1 MLYYFHMTSQQP
13 REFITYLG
21 YTISYLV
28 VAISFIIFSFSFTNI
43 LFPEIGGYSSL
54 GYQSVFGSLGVF
66 TTAVLVFLIMV
77 WVVLRLVQE
86 KKTHPESKPRLWI
99 LQLGM
104 FAGFV
109 VLAITLAVLIRYFF
123 SGEITARFLIKTIIV
138 LIVGIDAVLFFRHES
153 GKTVDTPKWIS
164 LGASIGAMIV
174 MIAGIIATFAYLGT
188 PNISRAIRNDQ
199 ARINDVQTLQST
211 ITNWY
216 QSHGELPT
224 DLATLKKQ
232 DYYQEPRDPEYL
244 KGKVYTYQVIDA
256 KKLQYQVCADFALA
270 SDNKFVIRKDRAEFA
285 NGRSTA
291 PMPVVY
297 YDETKSGAVSETNL
311 ENQWDH
317 GAGKHCFDRT
327 IDIKMYPVYNNN
339 EMKR

>member
-1 MLYYFHMTSQQP
+1 MTSQQP
-13 REFITYLG
+13 REFIIYLG

-43 LFPEIGGYSSL
+43 LFPETGSYSSL

-66 TTAVLVFLIMV
+66 TTAVLVFLAMV
-77 WVVLRLVQE
+77 WVVFRLVQE
-86 KKTHPESKPRLWI
+86 KKTHPDSKPRLWL

-104 FAGFV
+104 FVGFV
-109 VLAITLAVLIRYFF
+109 VLAITLAVLIKFFF
-123 SGEITARFLIKTIIV
+123 SGEITARFLIKTAIV
-138 LIVGIDAVLFFRHES
+138 LVVGIDAVLFFRHES
-153 GKTVDTPKWIS
+153 AKTIDTPKWIS

-174 MIAGIIATFAYLGT
+174 MIAGIITTFVYLGT
-188 PNISRAIRNDQ
+188 PNIARAIRYDQQRTNDLQ
-199 ARINDVQTLQST
+199 SLQST

-270 SDNKFVIRKDRAEFA
+270 SDNKFVIRKDRAEFN
-285 NGRSTA
+285 NGRGSV
-291 PMPVVY
+291 PIPVVY
-297 YDETKSGAVSETNL
+297 DETQAGIVSETSL

-317 GAGKHCFDRT
+317 AAGKHCFDRV
-327 IDIKMYPVYNNN
+327 IDTKMYPFYNNKV
-339 EMKR
+339 KR

>member
-1 MLYYFHMTSQQP
+1 MTSQQP

-28 VAISFIIFSFSFTNI
+28 VAISFIVFSFSFINI
-43 LFPEIGGYSSL
+43 LFPEIGSYSSW

-66 TTAVLVFLIMV
+66 TTAVVVFLTMV
-77 WVVLRLVQE
+77 WVVLKLVQE
-86 KKTHPESKPRLWI
+86 KKTHPDSKPRMWI
-99 LQLGM
+99 LQIGM
-104 FAGFV
+104 FIGFV
-109 VLAITLAVLIRYFF
+109 VLAITMATLIKYFF
-123 SGEITARFLIKTIIV
+123 SGEITIRFLIKTALV
-138 LIVGIDAVLFFRHES
+138 FIVGIDAVLFFRHELRRVINTS
-153 GKTVDTPKWIS
+153 RWVSTT
-164 LGASIGAMIV
+164 ACIGAGIV
-174 MIAGIIATFAYLGT
+174 LITSIVVTFSYLGT
-188 PNISRAIRNDQ
+188 PNVSRAIRNDQ
-199 ARINDVQTLQST
+199 TRINDVQTLQST

-216 QSHGELPT
+216 QSHGELPP

-285 NGRSTA
+285 NGRSTT
-291 PMPVVY
+291 PIPVVY
-297 YDETKSGAVSETNL
+297 YDETKSGTVSETSL

-317 GAGKHCFDRT
+317 GAGKHCFDRI
-327 IDIKMYPVYNNN
+327 IDKKMYPLYNN
-339 EMKR
+339 EVKR

>member
-1 MLYYFHMTSQQP
+1 MTSQQP

-66 TTAVLVFLIMV
+66 TTAVLVFLAMV
-77 WVVLRLVQE
+77 WVVLKLVQE

-104 FAGFV
+104 FVGFV
-109 VLAITLAVLIRYFF
+109 VLAITFAVLIRYFF
-123 SGEITARFLIKTIIV
+123 SGEITARFLIKTVIV
-138 LIVGIDAVLFFRHES
+138 LVVGIDAVLFFRHES
-153 GKTVDTPKWIS
+153 GKTIDTPKWIS
-164 LGASIGAMIV
+164 LGASIGAIIV
-174 MIAGIIATFAYLGT
+174 MIAGIITTFVYLGT

-199 ARINDVQTLQST
+199 TRINDVQTLQST

-256 KKLQYQVCADFALA
+256 KKLQYQLCADFALA
-270 SDNKFVIRKDRAEFA
+270 SDNKFVIRKDRADFT
-285 NGRSTA
+285 NGRSIA
-291 PMPVVY
+291 PMPVMY
-297 YDETKSGAVSETNL
+297 SDESTSGAVSETNL

-317 GAGKHCFDRT
+317 SAGKHCFDRI
-327 IDIKMYPVYNNN
+327 IDKKMYPLYNN
-339 EMKR
+339 EVKR

>member
-1 MLYYFHMTSQQP
+1 MTSQQP

-43 LFPEIGGYSSL
+43 LFPEIDGYSSL
-54 GYQSVFGSLGVF
+54 GYGSVFGSLGVF
-66 TTAVLVFLIMV
+66 TTAVLVFLTMV
-77 WVVLRLVQE
+77 WVVLKLVQE

-104 FAGFV
+104 FVGFV

-256 KKLQYQVCADFALA
+256 KKLQYQLCADFALA

-285 NGRSTA
+285 NGRGTV
-291 PMPVVY
+291 PIPVAY

-317 GAGKHCFDRT
+317 SAGKHCFDRT